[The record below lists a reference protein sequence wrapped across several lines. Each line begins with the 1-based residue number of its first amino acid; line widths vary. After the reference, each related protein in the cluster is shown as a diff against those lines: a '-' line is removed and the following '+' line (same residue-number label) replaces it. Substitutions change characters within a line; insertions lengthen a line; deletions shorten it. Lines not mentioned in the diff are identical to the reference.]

1 MTTLFAIMMPGALE
15 MVIVAIVAVLLFG
28 SRLPKV
34 AYSIGNSFQQLKAGL
49 NDTSNELSSVK
60 EQFSSIKD
68 SIEEQRTDLGA
79 AVNTPAKQPVHKA

>member
-34 AYSIGNSFQQLKAGL
+34 AFSIGNSFQQLKAGL

-60 EQFSSIKD
+60 EQFSSVRG
-68 SIEEQRTDLGA
+68 SIEEQRNELNQA
-79 AVNTPAKQPVHKA
+79 INTPVKEPVNKA